1 MKNKK
6 FQNKP
11 IIRIQISQI
20 ILLNNVALYVIVGL
34 MVTILDVIAQA
45 LREGTIR

>member
-6 FQNKP
+6 CQNKP

-34 MVTILDVIAQA
+34 TVTILDVNAQV